1 MPGWI
6 ATDKND
12 CFKVH
17 IADTQQEAEDAAD
30 NFAVPYG
37 SATPQDAE
45 RYARSYGKDVV
56 NHSQRKVVYRP
67 GFPQT
72 YHGGCALVSLGTVG
86 LIGLVIFCFAMVFT
100 YFVRW

>member
-17 IADTQQEAEDAAD
+17 IADTQEEAESAAD

-37 SATPQDAE
+37 SASPDDAE

-56 NHSQRKVVYRP
+56 NHSRPVVYEKR
-67 GFPQT
+67 
-72 YHGGCALVSLGTVG
+72 GGCALVSLGTVG
-86 LIGLVIFCFAMVFT
+86 LIGLIVFIFAMIFT
-100 YFVRW
+100 YFVR